1 MTLITDLDA
10 KGFHGIQQPK
20 LQHKFRIIAT
30 SDALTEDDT
39 KQLCIQTVKIRSRAS
54 IDTISRL
61 LSKEP
66 DSEVFHTLKW
76 SIESDILSKIDYA
89 VLKLCKDDVKF
100 TVLVQYL
107 DGDCTSLLETTYYYC
122 EVDNVTTK
130 LDYAVSET
138 VKYKIT
144 FNSPK
149 AEHHYPFNEEDIK
162 KMEEPH
168 KFEEDENIK
177 LRD

>member
-1 MTLITDLDA
+1 MALVSDLGVD
-10 KGFHGIQQPK
+10 GNGIYQPK
-20 LQHKFRIIAT
+20 LQHKFRITAT
-30 SDALTEDDT
+30 SDALTKDDT
-39 KQLCIQTVKIRSRAS
+39 VQLRVQAIKIRSKTS
-54 IDTISRL
+54 IDMVSRL
-61 LSKEP
+61 LSK
-66 DSEVFHTLKW
+66 DSDAVSHTLKW
-76 SIESDILSKIDYA
+76 TVESDILSKTDKA
-89 VLKLCKDDVKF
+89 VWKLCKDGVKF
-100 TVLVQYL
+100 DVLVQYL
-107 DGDCTSLLETTYYYC
+107 DGDDTSLLETTYYDC